1 MADLSKLSKEQLA
14 EEIMDVLG
22 LSLDSLNRMTKSDL
36 MQVHKK
42 LLELKTSGE
51 IVDKP
56 LSEILDEKIG
66 GKPVRDMTLGEI
78 AEQMKDQGPLGLGI
92 LPDIRRAIREEL
104 RGIFRK
110 RRRESGE

>member
-1 MADLSKLSKEQLA
+1 MSKLSKEELS

-36 MQVHKK
+36 MQLHKK
-42 LLELKTSGE
+42 LSELKTSGK

-66 GKPVRDMTLGEI
+66 GKPLRDMTLGEL
-78 AEQMKDQGPLGLGI
+78 AEEIKDQGPLGLGI
-92 LPDIRRAIREEL
+92 LPEIRRTLREEL
-104 RGIFRK
+104 RGFFRK
-110 RRRESGE
+110 RRKKG

>member
-1 MADLSKLSKEQLA
+1 MSKSKDVLA

-36 MQVHKK
+36 TQLHKK
-42 LLELKTSGE
+42 LSTGGDILGR
-51 IVDKP
+51 P

-66 GKPVRDMTLGEI
+66 GKPLRDMTLGEL

-92 LPDIRRAIREEL
+92 LPEIRRTIRDEL
-104 RGIFRK
+104 RGMFRK
-110 RRRESGE
+110 RRREK